1 LRVSCRRV
9 HISYKN
15 NIESKKKSII
25 YYNIPLY
32 RVDHKTFVRNLYFV
46 ACTQQAYDMVHTAGE
61 IFYRVSE
68 RSTPL

>member
-1 LRVSCRRV
+1 LNPK
-9 HISYKN
+9 KN
-15 NIESKKKSII
+15 LLSII
-25 YYNIPLY
+25 IFHYTGWIIKL
-32 RVDHKTFVRNLYFV
+32 VRNLYFV